1 MHAVSVIDLYDR
13 LTNAPDERTRAK
25 VIAEAFEVLE
35 ARYPHL
41 PDLATRQHL
50 SETELKLIR
59 EIEQVRAEL
68 KVEIEHVRAE
78 LKETE
83 LKLTREIEQVRAALK
98 VEIEQ
103 VQAALKVEIEQVRA
117 ELKAEIEQ
125 VRSELK
131 LKIEQVRGELKVE
144 LARTRA
150 NLLQWTFVFWLTQ
163 FAAILAILW
172 RVWPQAG

>member
-68 KVEIEHVRAE
+68 K
-78 LKETE
+78 ETE
-83 LKLTREIEQVRAALK
+83 LKLTREIEQVR
-98 VEIEQ
+98 
-103 VQAALKVEIEQVRA
+103 
-117 ELKAEIEQ
+117 
-125 VRSELK
+125 
-131 LKIEQVRGELKVE
+131 GELKVE
-144 LARTRA
+144 IARTRA

>member
-83 LKLTREIEQVRAALK
+83 LKLTREIEQVR
-98 VEIEQ
+98 
-103 VQAALKVEIEQVRA
+103 
-117 ELKAEIEQ
+117 
-125 VRSELK
+125 
-131 LKIEQVRGELKVE
+131 GELKVE
-144 LARTRA
+144 LARMRA

-172 RVWPQAG
+172 RVWPQIG